1 MRYINIWNKIFLFV
15 LKICILNIFFYIF
28 IEYIYVF
35 LLMFKFILYYLF
47 YLIKYW
53 FCEFFVK

>member
-1 MRYINIWNKIFLFV
+1 MRYINIWNKIVLFV

-53 FCEFFVK
+53 IL